1 MRPSHV
7 KVLWV
12 NGSTDCSPKKM
23 PKSKILHHVTV
34 AATQDMGLCTRE
46 TSSGKHWN
54 IISAEKGMTG
64 DVYEEGRVSY

>member
-1 MRPSHV
+1 M
-7 KVLWV
+7 

-23 PKSKILHHVTV
+23 PKSRIPHYVTV
-34 AATQDMGLCTRE
+34 AATQDMGRRTRKMSRE
-46 TSSGKHWN
+46 KPRN